1 MKTNE
6 KKVKK
11 RMHKEL
17 KTRIEVVAA
26 LAAVAALYLLNW
38 LAGNLP

>member
-1 MKTNE
+1 
-6 KKVKK
+6 
-11 RMHKEL
+11 MHKEL

-26 LAAVAALYLLNW
+26 LTAVAALYLLNW

>member
-1 MKTNE
+1 MQ
-6 KKVKK
+6 
-11 RMHKEL
+11 KEL
-17 KTRIEVVAA
+17 KTQIEVVVA

>member
-1 MKTNE
+1 
-6 KKVKK
+6 
-11 RMHKEL
+11 MHKEL

>member
-1 MKTNE
+1 
-6 KKVKK
+6 
-11 RMHKEL
+11 MHKEL

-26 LAAVAALYLLNW
+26 FAAVAALYLLNW

>member
-1 MKTNE
+1 
-6 KKVKK
+6 
-11 RMHKEL
+11 MHKEL
-17 KTRIEVVAA
+17 KERIGLAAA

>member
-1 MKTNE
+1 MNE
-6 KKVKK
+6 KKEKK

>member
-1 MKTNE
+1 
-6 KKVKK
+6 
-11 RMHKEL
+11 MHKEL

-26 LAAVAALYLLNW
+26 LAAVAALYLLNY

>member
-1 MKTNE
+1 MKE
-6 KKVKK
+6 KKEEK

>member
-1 MKTNE
+1 
-6 KKVKK
+6 
-11 RMHKEL
+11 MHKEI

>member
-1 MKTNE
+1 MKE
-6 KKVKK
+6 KKGKK

-17 KTRIEVVAA
+17 MTRIEVAVA
-26 LAAVAALYLLNW
+26 LAAVAALYLLNY